1 MCALETGVQTCAL
14 PSWSARPSWF
24 EEKASGRSHPYT
36 ITNPT
41 VEGPRFTARPLQS
54 ADDERMVRPT
64 RRLDRRASARGRT
77 GDLRDRVLRRGDR
90 GRRDRAGAAAAVRD
104 RRADRAWRTVRPLC
118 GGVRGAGRVHRR
130 WPELLDRPP
139 MGFAAARGVAR
150 SEEHTSELQSLMRIS
165 YAVFCLKKKKH

>member
-1 MCALETGVQTCAL
+1 MTRRPPRSTRTHTLFPYTTLFRSG
-14 PSWSARPSWF
+14 SARPSGF

-90 GRRDRAGAAAAVRD
+90 GWRDRAGAAAAVRD

-139 MGFAAARGVAR
+139 LGFAAARGVAR
-150 SEEHTSELQSLMRIS
+150 SE
-165 YAVFCLKKKKH
+165 